1 MPVVVRMVLP
11 LAAGAMLAPLPV
23 WSGSGVVRLAESA
36 PRPAESAPVR
46 AVLATAILREDE
58 WAESGMM
65 TSSEAESE
73 SPAATTWKVK
83 THRISLSKSAALASH
98 ATEAPPDIVWIVH
111 LSTRGPGRAFS
122 GFPNSSPLRG
132 PPLEDRN
139 EANRPHVS
147 LGMD

>member
-23 WSGSGVVRLAESA
+23 WSGAGAVRMAESA
-36 PRPAESAPVR
+36 PRPAETAPVR
-46 AVLATAILREDE
+46 AILATAILREDG
-58 WAESGMM
+58 WAESGLM
-65 TSSEAESE
+65 TSSDSESE
-73 SPAATTWKVK
+73 APASAAWKAK
-83 THRISLSKSAALASH
+83 THRISLSESAALASH
-98 ATEAPPDIVWIVH
+98 ANEAPPDVVWIVH
-111 LSTRGPGRAFS
+111 VSTRGPVRAPS

-139 EANRPHVS
+139 EANRSHVS